1 MKAGAI
7 RLQMTWLDMLSPTT
21 PHDPGE
27 TAPYAELGIFEIRK
41 FA

>member
-1 MKAGAI
+1 
-7 RLQMTWLDMLSPTT
+7 MTWLDMLSPTT

-27 TAPYAELGIFEIRK
+27 TAPYADGVYRQLGIFEIRK